1 MQDNTLKALHP
12 NNAAV
17 NGISKSIEGIL
28 PKNFIPQNPLPD
40 TPSIALFEES
50 LRERLEAFALDAQ
63 EALGY
68 SMQTDM
74 ETLQER
80 LELQMNQLRHLINE
94 IRLLHWLHSM
104 NKEQ

>member
-1 MQDNTLKALHP
+1 MQDNTLKALGANP
-12 NNAAV
+12 ASV
-17 NGISKSIEGIL
+17 NDIPLSIEGIL
-28 PKNFIPQNPLPD
+28 PKNFTPQRPLPD

-68 SMQTDM
+68 SMQTDID
-74 ETLQER
+74 TLQEQ
-80 LELQMNQLRHLINE
+80 LELQQNQLRHLINE
-94 IRLLHWLHSM
+94 VRLLHWLHSI

>member
-12 NNAAV
+12 NNAPV
-17 NGISKSIEGIL
+17 NGIPQSIEGIL
-28 PKNFIPQNPLPD
+28 PKKFTPQRPLPD
-40 TPSIALFEES
+40 TPSIAMFEES

-68 SMQTDM
+68 SMQTDI
-74 ETLQER
+74 ETLQEC

-94 IRLLHWLHSM
+94 VRLLHWLSSM